1 MKILTLTLTLRLRVN
16 GIHHS
21 SVKKTIFWVKKIN
34 CEIHGY
40 FCYQVQKK
48 HQ

>member
-1 MKILTLTLTLRLRVN
+1 MTILTLTLTLRLRVN
-16 GIHHS
+16 EIFHS
-21 SVKKTIFWVKKIN
+21 SVKKTTFWVKKKS